1 MWTGMAENVIREKH
15 RTLIT
20 ISIIV
25 KEQCNIAHGK
35 KIMSGILV
43 HVLANLPKIMR

>member
-1 MWTGMAENVIREKH
+1 MWTGMAENVIRDKQ
-15 RTLIT
+15 RTLVT

-25 KEQCNIAHGK
+25 KEEYNIVDGR

-43 HVLANLPKIMR
+43 HVVANLPKIMR

>member
-1 MWTGMAENVIREKH
+1 MTENVIRDKQ

-25 KEQCNIAHGK
+25 KEEYNIAHGK
-35 KIMSGILV
+35 KIMSGILI
-43 HVLANLPKIMR
+43 HVLGNLPKIMR